1 MKRTRSRGY
10 AYHCEVSLGYFFMEQ
25 YYTPNEIC
33 DLNMVDLQPQKSLGF
48 FIKKG
53 SPYHDFF
60 KIKFVFFVCSKF
72 GHINNKFCLSDTFG
86 YGKPDMLPNMFD
98 IGLKGNHRAWRGGS

>member
-1 MKRTRSRGY
+1 MDPKAIWVPIEEGMKRTRSRGY

-72 GHINNKFCLSDTFG
+72 GHINNKF
-86 YGKPDMLPNMFD
+86 
-98 IGLKGNHRAWRGGS
+98 